1 MTTDSHGKPALL
13 ALRALKLGDL
23 LVAVPAL
30 KGLRSAFPDHRILLA
45 APEWLRPIVG
55 LINAVDELVPLPD
68 LTTRLPSNLNRIDTV
83 VNLHGKGPESRLL
96 LETLQ
101 PAHRYGHVA
110 PGWNGPAWQQDM
122 HERVRW
128 CRMLQWHGMAADA
141 DDVSID
147 VPRRRAIP
155 ARAAVLHVGASHG
168 SRHWP
173 VSRFA
178 TVAAAL
184 QESGAAVVLT
194 GDRNDAER
202 SAAVAQLA
210 GLDAEQN
217 LAGRL
222 ELGDFAAMVACAK
235 VVISADT
242 GAAHLA
248 SAYGT
253 PSVVLFGPAPVAQW
267 GPPRG
272 PHLVLTNEKLRGGD
286 VFSDVPDPALLAV
299 GPQAVLS
306 AVAALEVAALEVAMD
321 VLPQARW
328 RGIDAAL
335 EQTKSGSNSDAPVP
349 TKTRTEEQ
357 KS

>member
-1 MTTDSHGKPALL
+1 MTTDSPREPALL

-30 KGLRSAFPDHRILLA
+30 KGLRSAFPQHRILLA

-55 LINAVDELVPLPD
+55 LIDAVDELVPLPD
-68 LTTRLPSNLNRIDTV
+68 LTARLPSNLNRIDTV
-83 VNLHGKGPESRLL
+83 VNLHGNGPESRRLL
-96 LETLQ
+96 DTLQ
-101 PAHRYGHVA
+101 PAHRYGHAA
-110 PGWNGPAWQQDM
+110 PGWNGAAWQQDM

-128 CRMLQWHGMAADA
+128 CRMLKWYGIAVDA
-141 DDVSID
+141 DDASIA
-147 VPRRRAIP
+147 VPRRPAVP

-178 TVAAAL
+178 EVAAAL
-184 QESGAAVVLT
+184 QESGAPVVLT
-194 GDRNDAER
+194 GDRNDAAR
-202 SAAVAQLA
+202 CAAVAQLA
-210 GLDAEQN
+210 GLDAAQN

-222 ELGDFAAMVACAK
+222 DLADFAALIAGAK
-235 VVISADT
+235 VVVSADT

-272 PHLVLTNEKLRGGD
+272 PHLVLTDETLRRGD
-286 VFSDVPDPALLAV
+286 VFSEVPDPALLAV
-299 GPQAVLS
+299 SPREVLS
-306 AVAALEVAALEVAMD
+306 AVAALEGARD
-321 VLPQARW
+321 VQPRAR
-328 RGIDAAL
+328 RQGISSGL
-335 EQTKSGSNSDAPVP
+335 EQTGRAGTDGRIHP
-349 TKTRTEEQ
+349 
-357 KS
+357 